1 MKSASFFFSMF
12 SICLSCSIS
21 SMSLAREWTDKTGN
35 VKVNGTLIAADQK
48 DIVVKLD
55 QAVKGRELLAIAI
68 AELSE
73 ADQKFLLLEESEGQ
87 LKTATEKHSWGLK
100 NGMNVFGKVVGFNR
114 KDVTLQRRRGKL
126 YVNDRSNNLNDFPQ
140 THYVALFVIY
150 LKV

>member
-1 MKSASFFFSMF
+1 
-12 SICLSCSIS
+12 
-21 SMSLAREWTDKTGN
+21 MSLAREWNDKTGN

-87 LKTATEKHSWGLK
+87 LKTATEKHS
-100 NGMNVFGKVVGFNR
+100 
-114 KDVTLQRRRGKL
+114 
-126 YVNDRSNNLNDFPQ
+126 
-140 THYVALFVIY
+140 
-150 LKV
+150 